1 MVGFVAKGSIYVIIG
16 FLTFLAA
23 VDMGGKSSGT
33 NQALNFLE
41 KQFFGKIVLVV
52 LALGLFCYAVWMA
65 IQCFKDPEDVGS
77 DKKALLR
84 RAGFLVTGLI
94 YFGLGLLT
102 FSHLIS
108 LSSGSGGK
116 SYMNKIGPDVLSIL
130 FIAFGIIMFIQ
141 AVIIFITATKG
152 SFIQKFHLKKHR
164 YFKLVKRLGYFGFFS
179 RALILGLIGF
189 LFLNA
194 GIYSGSHD
202 IKGMKEAFSFLE
214 SWKFGSILM
223 GAAALGFIA
232 YGLFFVFLSKYRT
245 FKG

>member
-1 MVGFVAKGSIYVIIG
+1 MVGFVAKGSIYVVIG
-16 FLTFLAA
+16 ILTLLAA
-23 VDMGGKSSGT
+23 LDMGGKSSGT
-33 NQALNFLE
+33 NQAIEFLE
-41 KQFFGKIVLVV
+41 KQVFGKIVLVV

-65 IQCFKDPEDVGS
+65 IQCFKDPENVGS

-84 RAGFLVTGLI
+84 RTGFLLTGLI

-102 FSHLIS
+102 FSHIIN

-116 SYMNKIGPDVLSIL
+116 SYLNKISPDVLSVL
-130 FIAFGIIMFIQ
+130 FSAFGVIMLIQ
-141 AVIIFITATKG
+141 AVIILIIASKG
-152 SFIQKFHLKKHR
+152 TFIQKFHLKKHR
-164 YFKLVKRLGYFGFFS
+164 FFKLVKRLGYFGFFS

-189 LFLNA
+189 LFLRA

-202 IKGMKEAFSFLE
+202 IKGMKDAFSFLE

-223 GAAALGFIA
+223 AAAALGFIA
-232 YGLFFVFLSKYRT
+232 YGLFFIFLSKYRT